1 MSALHRSLFKVLSL
15 AFAVTTMATAIAGC
29 SNSDTIVAVTVSS
42 NANVGAVSKLIIT
55 VTPKTGAETMS
66 ELVPHSFDGAI
77 LSSFFER
84 VKIPSGIS
92 GAATV
97 RVDALDQAGMS
108 FVSGT
113 TNVNIISGGA
123 TTALV
128 KVSRTGSMMPDGGV
142 DGSVDSGSDTS
153 AAVDAPTAD
162 GADTAAG
169 SMDVG
174 AGG

>member
-29 SNSDTIVAVTVSS
+29 SSSDTIVAVTVSS
-42 NANVGAVSKLIIT
+42 NANVGAVSKLVIT
-55 VTPKTGAETMS
+55 VTPMAGSALMS
-66 ELVPHSFDGAI
+66 EFVPPSLDGAI

-97 RVDALDQAGMS
+97 RVDALDQTGMS
-108 FVSGT
+108 FASAT

-128 KVSRTGSMMPDGGV
+128 KLSRAGSMMPDGGV
-142 DGSVDSGSDTS
+142 DGAADSGGDTN
-153 AAVDAPTAD
+153 AAVDAPEAD
-162 GADTAAG
+162 GTDAASG
-169 SMDVG
+169 SMDAG

>member
-1 MSALHRSLFKVLSL
+1 MSALHRSLFRVLSL
-15 AFAVTTMATAIAGC
+15 AFVATTVATPITGC
-29 SNSDTIVAVTVSS
+29 SSSDTIVAVTVSS

-66 ELVPHSFDGAI
+66 ELVPPSFDGAI

-97 RVDALDQAGMS
+97 RVDALDQAGKS
-108 FVSGT
+108 FASGT
-113 TNVNIISGGA
+113 SDVTIIGGGA

-128 KVSRTGSMMPDGGV
+128 KVSRAGSMMPDGGV
-142 DGSVDSGSDTS
+142 DGSVDSGGDTN
-153 AAVDAPTAD
+153 AAADVPAAD
-162 GADTAAG
+162 GTDAAAG
-169 SMDVG
+169 SMDVA